1 MPDAAAIEMQPDV
14 LDRAPPALSATSDTV
29 LEPVPALSATEP
41 GEKETAIARDPK
53 TGRYVTV
60 DKSEEPE
67 QVAKTGAEGEPAK
80 AGEPTDGDKESGE
93 VTGTV
98 EKPDADK
105 TDPATR
111 AIISRF
117 KAQLD
122 AQAAEIA
129 ILKAPKPAE
138 PAPRPKYD
146 AYDSPEA
153 YETALTD
160 WAEAEGARKA
170 TQQARDDQVK
180 SAQAAQAKAIAD
192 TWSQRQ
198 TAWRAEHPDYDQV
211 TGPDETGRP
220 LNIPMHI
227 AVPIAQL
234 DNGPQV
240 EQWLGEHRDEAD
252 RIAALVPIMGAAE
265 IGKLSAKLATPEVR
279 PAPKPKPAP
288 PKPVGDRSS
297 PLTKDPNEMTTE
309 EYAAQMR
316 ADGRLRFGSSR
327 R

>member
-1 MPDAAAIEMQPDV
+1 MPPEAALAEAPVVAPIVSDGPKLPEAIPNVTETQWSEGEAGWSRDA
-14 LDRAPPALSATSDTV
+14 
-29 LEPVPALSATEP
+29 
-41 GEKETAIARDPK
+41 K
-53 TGRYVTV
+53 TGRFVTV
-60 DKSEEPE
+60 DKPAEPA
-67 QVAKTGAEGEPAK
+67 QVAKTDAEGQPAK

-93 VTGTV
+93 VAATDQKV
-98 EKPDADK
+98 ADDADK
-105 TDPATR
+105 TDPATK
-111 AIISRF
+111 AAFSRL

-146 AYDSPEA
+146 AFDSPEA
-153 YETALTD
+153 YETALTE

-170 TQQARDDQVK
+170 TAQARDDQVK

-192 TWSQRQ
+192 SWTQRQ
-198 TAWRAEHPDYDQV
+198 TAFRTERSDYDQV
-211 TGPDETGRP
+211 TGPDEAGRP

-234 DNGPQV
+234 DNGPAV
-240 EQWLGEHRDEAD
+240 EYYLGQNRAEAD

-265 IGKLSAKLATPEVR
+265 IGRISAKLASDAVR

-288 PKPVGDRSS
+288 APRLGSNSGPDA
-297 PLTKDPNEMTTE
+297 KDPNDMTTE
-309 EYAAQMR
+309 EYAAAN
-316 ADGRLRFGSSR
+316 ADRLRWNAR